1 MSMRSAGPLIS
12 KLRKRTLARNSD
24 KISSTQS
31 YDSLSGETSRS
42 SVLGS
47 GGNVYAGPRVRV
59 RRGRIGKFPVYK
71 TCDGQSAVLHVAIW
85 HRNCCAALGYLVP
98 ITGTSRS
105 SRKMEWYACIG
116 VNRGLLATVGSINT
130 YRHIEIVSNN
140 EVTVERWW
148 WRDKLTLGRMS
159 FVESPQAP

>member
-12 KLRKRTLARNSD
+12 KLRNKTLARKSD

-31 YDSLSGETSRS
+31 YDSLSGDTSRS

-59 RRGRIGKFPVYK
+59 RRGRMGKFPSQEIFYDQFGSWNVVHSSG
-71 TCDGQSAVLHVAIW
+71 TLRRLDRSL
-85 HRNCCAALGYLVP
+85 LP

-105 SRKMEWYACIG
+105 SRKMEWYAC
-116 VNRGLLATVGSINT
+116 
-130 YRHIEIVSNN
+130 
-140 EVTVERWW
+140 VE
-148 WRDKLTLGRMS
+148 G
-159 FVESPQAP
+159 